1 MGLVAA
7 LLILALLL
15 GGVGLFV
22 EGLKWLLIIALVM
35 LLVGA
40 VSGSR
45 VSRSR
50 Y

>member
-1 MGLVAA
+1 MGLVAV
-7 LLILALLL
+7 LLLLALLL

-35 LLVGA
+35 LVVGA

-45 VSRSR
+45 LSRSR